1 MALLEASGINKRF
14 GGLVALHWV
23 DLSVESGEI
32 LGLIGPNGAGKTT
45 LFNVI
50 SGIHPPEEGSIRLE
64 GRDLIG
70 LSPAAICRAGI
81 GRTFQIVRPFPSL
94 TALENV
100 VVGSLYGRGGS
111 TRLSVARNEAEGW
124 LAFTGLA
131 DRAAMPAK
139 SLTLAQR
146 KRLEVARALATRPKI
161 LLLDEVMAGLNPAET
176 EQAMALVQRMRAEL
190 GMAIGMVEHVMMAVM
205 GISDRVL
212 VLHHGEKIAE
222 GKPAEV
228 AENPLVIEAYLG
240 TSNATA
246 GDGLCNRR

>member
-1 MALLEASGINKRF
+1 MTLLEARGISKRF
-14 GGLVALHWV
+14 GGLVALHQV
-23 DLSVESGEI
+23 DLAVESCEI
-32 LGLIGPNGAGKTT
+32 LGLIGPNGSGKTT
-45 LFNVI
+45 LFNVL
-50 SGIHPPEEGSIRLE
+50 SGIFAPEEGWIRLE
-64 GRDLIG
+64 DRDLVG
-70 LSPAAICRAGI
+70 LSPAEICRAGI
-81 GRTFQIVRPFPSL
+81 GRSFQVVRPFPNL

-100 VVGSLYGRGGS
+100 LVGCLYGRGNFTG
-111 TRLSVARNEAEGW
+111 LPVARDEARRW
-124 LAFTGLA
+124 LGFTGLA

-146 KRLEVARALATRPKI
+146 KRLEVARALATRPKV

-176 EQAMALVQRMRAEL
+176 EQAMALVQQVRGEL
-190 GMAIGMVEHVMMAVM
+190 GMAVIMVEHVMMAVM

-240 TSNATA
+240 TDDATA
-246 GDGLCNRR
+246 DTRR